1 MASMTINEKRELAE
15 YLYTSGAISTQT
27 ELALRVKV
35 SEVTISKWKNKY
47 KWDDK
52 RKSLLVTRGEELR
65 NLYDQLSELNQWIK
79 DREQGQRF
87 ATSKE
92 ADTLRKLTA
101 SIRELETEVSIGQT
115 IDVFIGFNDWL
126 QKVNHDKAKEMIEL
140 QDAYVKSL
148 Y

>member
-1 MASMTINEKRELAE
+1 MTINEKRELAE